1 MTALKRDQSCI
12 VFDVLKSGTYIEAA
26 INFGKFTKM
35 KKMWPKYS
43 KKNKTNKITIMQW
56 LPHPYQLEKPSTL
69 DEELM
74 KFLNWL
80 NYPSSKENGLRED
93 PKPISLDGISLA
105 YISNKRTSFQVNR
118 TLVNLKHG

>member
-1 MTALKRDQSCI
+1 M
-12 VFDVLKSGTYIEAA
+12 
-26 INFGKFTKM
+26 
-35 KKMWPKYS
+35 
-43 KKNKTNKITIMQW
+43 TIMQW

-93 PKPISLDGISLA
+93 PKPVSLDGISLA

-118 TLVNLKHG
+118 TLRNLKHG